1 MREEGTRQLLI
12 SWDSASRLRAAREWL
27 CTFASDAEILVIAAT
42 REAGDDFVRQA
53 SIKAGARFGLTRTTL
68 ERLAAKIAAPI
79 LARDRRAPTTPF
91 SFLAVA
97 ARGVHLLMA
106 ESALSYF
113 SPVAQR
119 PGLPAAMARTIEE
132 LRMNQVD
139 PALVGALPRGGADVA
154 TFARCVERE
163 MDASALADR
172 AAVFERAINAVKDA
186 RPHPAGL
193 PMLLLDVPVGSSV
206 EADLIGALADAS
218 PGLLATAPLGDNRTI
233 RFLERALDCR
243 PRGLEDSAPAS
254 SLSFLKQ
261 HLFEVSAPVPRPMD
275 SSVLLVSWPGEARE
289 CVEIARAVQAEAELG
304 RPFDRMAVFLRS
316 PGEYRPHLEEAFRR
330 AAIPVYF
337 AKGTTRPDPAGRALL
352 ALLAC
357 ANERLSARRFAEY
370 LSLAQ
375 VPDRGFDPAR
385 QEPEVSWA
393 PPHHDLLPG
402 PEPEPEPEAGPDP
415 DKGGQY
421 VLPFDQPKPRAQ
433 RQIEGNKPAVSIEGS
448 LRAPWRWEQLLVEAA
463 VIGGKDRWERRL
475 SGLAEELRLRR
486 REAADEDET
495 RARLLERQLA
505 DLSHLSEFAL
515 PVIDILAS
523 LPDHAFWSEWIDHLR
538 SLAAEALRE
547 PDNVLSTL
555 SELEPAGPVGPVHLD
570 EVQLVLGPRLRD
582 LVVPPPPRRY
592 GAVYVG
598 PIEAARGT
606 GFEVVFVP
614 GLAERLFPRKIVEDP
629 VLLDDQ
635 REQLGVGELIT
646 QTDRVSAERLALRL
660 AIGAATERVCLS
672 YPRVDMEQARPRV
685 PSFYGLEA
693 IRAAE
698 GELPGFDE
706 LGKRAESGS
715 TGRLGWPAPQNPD
728 DAIDEA
734 EYDLALLSPLLH
746 ADEATSAGTATY
758 LLGSNP
764 HLARALRT
772 RARRWLRRW
781 TTADGLVD
789 PEPLALEALARHQLS
804 ARSFSPTALQ
814 NFAICPYRFFLQT
827 VHRLEPREDPI
838 AIEVIDPLTR
848 GALFHDAQFRILS
861 TLRDEGFLPLRPG
874 AMERLIPIIDE
885 AVDGLAERYAEDL
898 APAIPRVWDDG
909 INAIRA
915 DLREWLRR
923 SAEAKDGW
931 VPHCF
936 ELSFGLAGRDRPYED
951 PASVPDSI
959 PVTKELRLRG
969 AIDLVE
975 RDPTRGVLRAT
986 DHKTGKVRAT
996 DGVVIGGGRVL
1007 QPVLYALACEKVLG
1021 EPVEMGRLYYCTTDG
1036 EFTEREVP
1044 VNELARESAEVVT
1057 EIIGGALSAGFFPA
1071 APDKGACAWCDY
1083 LAVCGPREELRV
1095 RRKPADRLSEL
1106 NRLRCRP

>member
-1 MREEGTRQLLI
+1 MLI
-12 SWDSASRLRAAREWL
+12 SWDSLSRLRTAGDWISSVG
-27 CTFASDAEILVIAAT
+27 SDAEVLVIAAT
-42 REAGDDFVRQA
+42 REAGDDFVRQS

-68 ERLAAKIAAPI
+68 ERLAVRMAAPL
-79 LARDRRAPTTPF
+79 LAQDGRAPATAF
-91 SFLAVA
+91 SLLAVA
-97 ARGVHLLMA
+97 ARAVHLLIA
-106 ESALSYF
+106 QSGLPYF
-113 SPVAQR
+113 GPVSKR
-119 PGLPAAMARTIEE
+119 PGLPAAMTRTIEE
-132 LRMNQVD
+132 LRMNGVD
-139 PALVGALPRGGADVA
+139 PALVETLSRGGDDVA
-154 TFARCVERE
+154 AFARCVERE
-163 MDASALADR
+163 METSALADR
-172 AAVFERAINAVKDA
+172 AAVFEAAVA
-186 RPHPAGL
+186 AVNTTRPHPAGL
-193 PMLLLDVPVGSSV
+193 PILLLDVPVGSSL
-206 EADLIGALADAS
+206 EADLITALAGAS
-218 PGLLATAPLGDNRTI
+218 PNLLATAAFGDNRTI
-233 RFLERALDCR
+233 TILERALGCR
-243 PRGLEDSAPAS
+243 RTEMPDAAPPS
-254 SLSFLKQ
+254 SLSSLKR
-261 HLFEVSAPVPRPMD
+261 HLFEESAPTAGSMD
-275 SSVLLVSWPGEARE
+275 STVSLISWPGESRE

-316 PGEYRPHLEEAFRR
+316 PGEYRPHIEEAFRR

-337 AKGTTRPDPAGRALL
+337 ARGTARPDPAGRALL

-357 ANERLSARRFAEY
+357 ATEKLSARRFAEY

-375 VPDRGFDPAR
+375 VPDEGSGS
-385 QEPEVSWA
+385 EGGPEVGWA
-393 PPHHDLLPG
+393 PPGHDLLPG
-402 PEPEPEPEAGPDP
+402 PEPEPVVEPESDGR
-415 DKGGQY
+415 GQY
-421 VLPFDQPKPRAQ
+421 VLPFDQQTTTAPEQVQDPKAAPS
-433 RQIEGNKPAVSIEGS
+433 VEGS

-475 SGLAEELRLRR
+475 EGLAEELRLRR
-486 REAADEDET
+486 REVADEDET
-495 RARLLERQLA
+495 RAEMLERQLG
-505 DLSHLSEFAL
+505 DLAHLREFAL
-515 PVIDILAS
+515 PVIGTLAS
-523 LPDHAFWSEWIDHLR
+523 LPGHAFWGEWIERLR
-538 SLAAEALRE
+538 SLAVIALRE
-547 PDNVLSTL
+547 PDNVLATL
-555 SELEPAGPVGPVHLD
+555 SELEPAGPVGPVDLD

-592 GAVYVG
+592 GAVFVG
-598 PIEAARGT
+598 PIEAARGMS
-606 GFEVVFVP
+606 FEVVFVP

-629 VLLDDQ
+629 ILLDDQ
-635 REQLGVGELIT
+635 RQQLGVRELTT
-646 QTDRVSAERLALRL
+646 QAERVSAERLALRL
-660 AIGAATERVCLS
+660 AIGAAGDRIYLS

-693 IRAAE
+693 MRAAE
-698 GELPGFDE
+698 GKLPGFDE

-715 TGRLGWPAPQNPD
+715 TGRLGWPAPQSPD

-746 ADEATSAGTATY
+746 VDEATSAGTATY
-758 LLGSNP
+758 LLSSNP

-789 PEPLALEALARHQLS
+789 PDSLALEALANHQLS

-827 VHRLEPREDPI
+827 IHRLEPREDPV

-848 GALFHDAQFRILS
+848 GALFHDAQFQIL
-861 TLRDEGFLPLRPG
+861 TRLRDEGLLPLQPS
-874 AMERLIPIIDE
+874 ALEQVIATIDDV
-885 AVDGLAERYAEDL
+885 VDSVAELYAEKL

-909 INAIRA
+909 INSIRA

-931 VPHCF
+931 VPHRF
-936 ELSFGLAGRDRPYED
+936 ELSFGLADRDRPYED
-951 PASVPDSI
+951 PASVPDSL
-959 PVTKELRLRG
+959 PVTRDLRLRG
-969 AIDLVE
+969 SIDLVE
-975 RDPTRGVLRAT
+975 RDPARGLLRAT

-1007 QPVLYALACEKVLG
+1007 QPVLYALACEKLLG

-1044 VNELARESAEVVT
+1044 LNELARESAEVVA
-1057 EIIGGALSAGFFPA
+1057 EIIGSALSEGFFPA

-1095 RRKPADRLSEL
+1095 RRKPAERLSDL